1 MPKYLFEISYTVEG
15 IKGVAELGG
24 TARKQVAETAAKSVG
39 GSVEAFYFAF
49 GGTDVFC
56 IMDLPDNQ
64 AATAVALTV
73 SASGGATARTVVLLT
88 PEDVDATIG
97 IDVEYRPPGR

>member
-15 IKGVAELGG
+15 IKGVSELGG
-24 TARKQVAETAAKSVG
+24 TSRREVAETVAKSVG

-49 GGTDVFC
+49 GATDVFC
-56 IMDLPDNQ
+56 IMDLPDNR

-88 PEDVDATIG
+88 PDEVDAPLG
-97 IDVEYRPPGR
+97 IEVEYRPPGR